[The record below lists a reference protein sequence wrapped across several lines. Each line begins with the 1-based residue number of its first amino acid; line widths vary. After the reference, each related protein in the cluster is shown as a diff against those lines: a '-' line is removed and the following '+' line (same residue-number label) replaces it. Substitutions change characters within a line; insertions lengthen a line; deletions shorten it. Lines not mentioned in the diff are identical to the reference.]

1 MRSGWILSITVA
13 SLGLAMGTAT
23 LLAEKEAAALK
34 IKDVMGKYVKGD
46 KSPLAKALKGESSEA
61 ELKELH
67 AAFVALAGNKPPK
80 GDEEAWKK
88 KTEALVAA
96 SAALAEKKE
105 GAVAALKAATNCKAC
120 HDDHK
125 GK

>member
-1 MRSGWILSITVA
+1 MRSGWILSFTVA
-13 SLGLAMGTAT
+13 SLGLVIGTAT
-23 LLAEKEAAALK
+23 LLAEKEAASLK
-34 IKDVMGKYVKGD
+34 IKDVMGKYVKG
-46 KSPLAKALKGESSEA
+46 KESPLAKAIGGSASEA

-67 AAFVALAGNKPPK
+67 AAFVALAANKAPK
-80 GDEEAWKK
+80 GDAEAWKK

-96 SAALAEKKE
+96 SAALVEKKE
-105 GAVAALKAATNCKAC
+105 GAVAALKAASNCKAC